1 MNPVTLALSFAL
13 AALFFAIYFALV
25 SKKQKK
31 EIEAAQSELNLL
43 EEYKQTEHHLKQS
56 ESRYR
61 SLVANVPMCIQ
72 EIDLD
77 GKIISMNRAGL
88 DMLQLDNESEVVGET
103 VLNMVSNEDRAR
115 IYEQLHLANSGTNSQ
130 FEFTGTKVLEGHIL
144 SSGFVP
150 IRDAEGAVTL
160 ILGVTSDI
168 SERKQMENELRKLA
182 QVVEQNPQS
191 IAITNINAEIEYVNE
206 AFTKSTGYGRKEVMG
221 KNPRILQSGKT
232 SPKTYLALWK
242 SLNYNRAWKGEFNN
256 LRKDGI
262 AYTTQAI
269 VAPIHNPDG
278 EVTHYV
284 SINEDISKKKQ
295 LSRELNDYRHN
306 LEALVEERT
315 TQLAEARQKAETAN
329 LAKSAFLA
337 NMSHEIRTPMNA
349 IVGLTHLLQSSGPT
363 AEQKDKLTKID
374 TSATHLLSVIN
385 DVLDIS
391 KIEAGKLVLEQSDFH
406 LDSLF
411 DHVRAMLRDAAA
423 AKGLKFEIDT
433 TGVTR
438 WLNGDLTRLRQALLN
453 FAGNAVKFTNHGTI
467 CLRATTLVEF
477 DDEVLLRFE
486 VQDSGVG
493 IDSGKLFRLFDA
505 FEQADVSTTRE
516 HGGTGLGLAITG
528 HLAQLMGGEVG
539 ADSEPGEGS
548 VFWFSALLGYGR
560 SLQTS
565 ATPAQMQLGPHHAGA
580 RILLVEDNLINREVA
595 LALLGKTELVTDTA
609 ENGRLALEMIQSNTY
624 DLVLMDI
631 QMPEMDGLEAA
642 SRIRSMDD
650 SAASP
655 SSLPILA
662 MTANV
667 FAEDR
672 QACLQVGMNDFI
684 GKPVDPENLYSMIAK
699 WLPQEQSKPVV

>member
-31 EIEAAQSELNLL
+31 EIAAAQSKLNLL